1 MKRLTKL
8 LTLFLVINI
17 SENNL
22 FLPLTNAQ
30 NVTLTASR
38 EIEFDDNENITTFVS
53 EILPGSET
61 NFAPDLPSEKVESLA
76 HILDI
81 YNSEGL
87 IQNWDDFK
95 SKLTPLCRVDI
106 GEYIQG
112 LKQKASWA
120 LKSKSTNLR

>member
-8 LTLFLVINI
+8 LTLFLVITI

-22 FLPLTNAQ
+22 LLTSTNAS
-30 NVTLTASR
+30 NLTVPASR

-61 NFAPDLPSEKVESLA
+61 NIAPDVPTETVESLA

-87 IQNWDDFK
+87 IKNWDNFK
-95 SKLTPLCRVDI
+95 SKLTPLCRVNI
-106 GEYIQG
+106 GEYIRG

-120 LKSKSTNLR
+120 LKSK